1 MYQYFEISI
10 RNIKIQQNAVSVSAE
25 MTSLLILYKQLKK
38 DYYEFIQYKQKSY
51 QFVLNQEAV
60 D

>member
-10 RNIKIQQNAVSVSAE
+10 KNIKIQQNAVSVSAQ
-25 MTSLLILYKQLKK
+25 MTSLLILYRQLKK
-38 DYYEFIQYKQKSY
+38 DYYEFVQFKQKSY